1 MSCFLQ
7 NWSSMGIN
15 YDFKA
20 GGQLDLTNVGP
31 VPLHHTRL
39 RISLAKIL
47 VLFIIFDTK
56 DWKVLKL
63 KRSSIIR
70 STTLILTALTKIRL
84 RVSRRCPKCSDWL
97 FRMNKKHPA
106 LKKMISFSKKNEK
119 NFEMALRFFKTKYP
133 PSRYVFTKL
142 YTSQWISITFIKK
155 HSSIYLKLFLRRN
168 KSR

>member
-1 MSCFLQ
+1 MKCFLQ

-20 GGQLDLTNVGP
+20 GGQLDLINVGP

-84 RVSRRCPKCSDWL
+84 RVSRCCPKCSYWL
-97 FRMNKKHPA
+97 FRMNKKHPG
-106 LKKMISFSKKNEK
+106 LKKIITFSKKMK
-119 NFEMALRFFKTKYP
+119 K
-133 PSRYVFTKL
+133 
-142 YTSQWISITFIKK
+142 ISKW
-155 HSSIYLKLFLRRN
+155 LWDFLRQNIHPHAMYSQNYILRN
-168 KSR
+168 K